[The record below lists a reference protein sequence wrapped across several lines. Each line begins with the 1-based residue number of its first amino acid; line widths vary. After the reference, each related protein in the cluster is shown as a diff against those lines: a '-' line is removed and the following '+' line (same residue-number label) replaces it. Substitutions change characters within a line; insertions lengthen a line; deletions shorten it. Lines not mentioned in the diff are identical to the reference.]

1 MATRKPAKKAASK
14 KSVKGAL
21 DAKKVR
27 AGVVV
32 LYGPP
37 IWDAIRRGSL
47 AEMKQL
53 LPAARAHVESV
64 KKALTSLDKAIAS
77 KVKF

>member
-14 KSVKGAL
+14 KSAKGAL
-21 DAKKVR
+21 DAKSVR
-27 AGVVV
+27 GGSVV

-37 IWDAIRRGSL
+37 IRDAIGRGNL
-47 AEMKQL
+47 AEMKKL

-64 KKALTSLDKAIAS
+64 KKALTSLDKAIG
-77 KVKF
+77 KK

>member
-14 KSVKGAL
+14 KSAKGVL
-21 DAKKVR
+21 DAKSVR
-27 AGVVV
+27 GGIVV

-37 IWDAIRRGSL
+37 IWDCIRRGNM
-47 AEMKQL
+47 AEMKKL

-64 KKALTSLDKAIAS
+64 KKALTSLDKAIG
-77 KVKF
+77 KK